1 MKVLMV
7 NGSPHIKGCT
17 YTALEEVGKALKE
30 NGVDY
35 EIFQLGPRPIRDCIG
50 YNKCNGNGCIF
61 KDDNDDVVN
70 RFLAKAKEADGFVF
84 GSPVYFAHPS
94 GQILSFLD
102 RVFYSTSGGEVYPIF
117 TGKPGAAVVS
127 ARRGGTAASVDVLNK
142 YFGIASMPIVTS
154 TYWNMVYGMTPDEVR
169 KDLEGL
175 QTMRNIGRNMAW
187 MLKGFAKQKQESS
200 FTDYIETTYRTDF
213 DH

>member
-50 YNKCNGNGCIF
+50 CNKCNGNGCIF

-200 FTDYIETTYRTDF
+200 FTDHIETTYRTDF

>member
-50 YNKCNGNGCIF
+50 CNKCNGNGCIF

-142 YFGIASMPIVTS
+142 YLGNISMPIVTS